1 METSE
6 IRKTIQAGRSLY
18 KKGEIKLAKEKLN
31 IALTALETS
40 TAINAREW
48 RDLTEATSEITALQ
62 LIWASYQLE
71 REKTRKF
78 HASLKA
84 TPPTNPFAIDLQK
97 AFG

>member
-1 METSE
+1 MEAPE
-6 IRKTIQAGRSLY
+6 IRKVIQAGRALY
-18 KKGEIKLAKEKLN
+18 KKGEIKLAKEQLH

-40 TAINAREW
+40 PDINAREW

-78 HASLKA
+78 HASLKEK
-84 TPPTNPFAIDLQK
+84 PPTNPFAIDLQK